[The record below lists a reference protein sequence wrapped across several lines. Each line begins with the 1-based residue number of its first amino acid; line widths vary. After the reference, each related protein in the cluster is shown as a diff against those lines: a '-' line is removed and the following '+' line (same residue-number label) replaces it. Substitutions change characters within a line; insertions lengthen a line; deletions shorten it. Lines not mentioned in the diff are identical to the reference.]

1 MYENCLNKC
10 NLELNTILI
19 YNYHQ
24 LHAEYKAEV
33 NNLKKDWLTY
43 NKFVE
48 MDKHESMKQFLN
60 KSENV
65 DNQ

>member
-1 MYENCLNKC
+1 MHNIKPRL
-10 NLELNTILI
+10 TIKRKI
-19 YNYHQ
+19 C
-24 LHAEYKAEV
+24 
-33 NNLKKDWLTY
+33 Y